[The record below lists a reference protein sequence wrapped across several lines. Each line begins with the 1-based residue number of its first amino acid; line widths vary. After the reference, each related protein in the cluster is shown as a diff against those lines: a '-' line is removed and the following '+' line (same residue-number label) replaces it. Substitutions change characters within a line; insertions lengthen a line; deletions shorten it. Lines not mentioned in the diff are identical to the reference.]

1 MSGLEEKKTIKFEGI
16 NKETWDY
23 KNKIYRRG

>member
-1 MSGLEEKKTIKFEGI
+1 MSGFRRKKTIKFERI

-23 KNKIYRRG
+23 KNKIYRR